1 MVKIKEFLKER
12 IGTIIFLTIVAVLVI
27 VGIVSINKAR
37 QKAITYNDT
46 YEAPEATANLLDEGE
61 YVSIFK
67 NDKLELFYN
76 DVKGAIQVKD
86 LENGILWKSIVD
98 EEVYSKVNKQ
108 SKLWTQIMNS
118 AVYIKYNNLKK
129 KDSAVVEAYA
139 AKDCGYLESEY
150 LPNGVAVTYG
160 FLKAGIYVTIEYT
173 IEDDELVVRV
183 PYEKIREEFRFA
195 VSAISVLPWLGA
207 CTGENPGYLFY
218 PDGSGAV
225 STFEKVSERTS
236 NPLLARFYSYTNQSV
251 SIANLINADNYNR
264 YTASMPVC
272 GIKNGDNAVFSYAT
286 KGAENSFVSVYTSG
300 VTVPVNRMNI
310 DLQMRNI
317 YTVDMYSISTGT
329 DTKAT
334 GGIMQRVD
342 KKLIPEDK
350 EVRFRFLSG
359 DKANYSG
366 MAEVYRNYLLENG
379 LIKKSPDTTSAKLA
393 LTLLMGTKKEGI
405 VFDEYIPMTT
415 YSQVVE
421 ILEKFKE
428 DGIEDINV
436 VLEGWQKNPEKY
448 QNWGPDGHLGGTA
461 GLKQVSDY
469 AAKNLKLNV
478 FLQNPL
484 VVATSETPGLD
495 QEDDVAFNGLLNEIA
510 LENLD
515 GVVTFLRNP
524 LALTKKN
531 DELLKKLSKY
541 NGIGLAYSD
550 VGKMVFPDFN
560 VKNSFTKA
568 ENVAQILKALSE
580 TEADNKKIAVNGSN
594 QYILSKSDYLYN
606 VREDCYGLAITD
618 YAVPFQQMVFSGL
631 VPYASENAGNLSY
644 DLQTQK
650 LQWVEFGSL
659 PYFYL
664 TKESALNLR
673 GSDND
678 LIFSST
684 FEDWEQVVVSTV
696 KEFSDRLSA
705 VSGRQIVKH
714 EVLGDKL
721 KRLTYDNGIMVYVNY
736 DVKEAVY
743 EGVKIPA
750 KEYLVIGGGN

>member
-12 IGTIIFLTIVAVLVI
+12 IGTIIFLTIVVVLVA
-27 VGIVSINKAR
+27 VGIYRINKAR
-37 QKAITYNDT
+37 QNAITYTDD
-46 YEAPEATANLLDEGE
+46 YEVPEATANLLDAGE

-76 DVKGAIQVKD
+76 DVKGAIQIKN
-86 LENGILWKSIVD
+86 LENGHLWKSIVD
-98 EEVYSKVNKQ
+98 EEVYEKLNKQ
-108 SKLWTQIMNS
+108 SKLWTAIMNS
-118 AVYIKYNNLKK
+118 AISIKYNNLKK

-160 FLKAGIYVTIEYT
+160 FLTPGIYITVEYT

-195 VSAISVLPWLGA
+195 VSSISILPWLGA
-207 CTGENPGYLFY
+207 CGNENPGYLFY

-225 STFEKVSERTS
+225 STFEKVPERTS
-236 NPLLARFYSYTNQSV
+236 NPMLARFYTYTHQSV
-251 SIANLINADNYNR
+251 SIANLVNTDNYNR

-272 GIKNGDNAVFSYAT
+272 GLKNGDDAVFSYAT
-286 KGAENSFVSVYTSG
+286 KGAENSFISVYTSG
-300 VTVPVNRMNI
+300 VTVPVNRINI
-310 DLQMRNI
+310 DLQTRNV

-329 DTKAT
+329 DSKAT

-350 EVRFRFLSG
+350 EVRYRFLSG

-366 MAEVYRNYLLENG
+366 MAEVYREYLLKND
-379 LIKKSPDTTSAKLA
+379 LVKKSDDTTAQLA

-415 YSQVVE
+415 YAQVVE
-421 ILEKFKE
+421 ILEKLKG

-436 VLEGWQKNPEKY
+436 VLEGWQSNPEKY
-448 QNWGPDGHLGGTA
+448 QNWGPDGHLGGAA
-461 GLKQVSDY
+461 GLKKVSEY
-469 AAKNLKLNV
+469 ADQNKNLNI
-478 FLQNPL
+478 FLQTPL
-484 VVATSETPGLD
+484 ILATSETPGLD
-495 QEDDVAFNGLLNEIA
+495 AEDDVAYNGLLTEIA
-510 LENLD
+510 SENPD
-515 GVVTFLRNP
+515 GVVTFLRNA

-531 DELLKKLSKY
+531 EELLKKLKKY
-541 NGIGLAYSD
+541 DGVGLAYSD
-550 VGKMVFPDFN
+550 LGKITFPDFN
-560 VKNSFTKA
+560 VKHSFTKA
-568 ENVAQILKALSE
+568 ENVTQVLKALSE
-580 TEADNKKIAVNGSN
+580 TESYNRMIAVNGSN
-594 QYILSKSDYLYN
+594 QYVLSKSDYLYN

-618 YAVPFQQMVFSGL
+618 YAVPFQQMVLSGL

-659 PYFYL
+659 PFFYL

-684 FEDWEQVVVSTV
+684 FEDWENVVVETV
-696 KEFSDRLSA
+696 KEFKERLSG
-705 VSGRQIVKH
+705 VSGKQIVKH

-721 KRLTYDNGIMVYVNY
+721 KRLTYENGTMVYVNY
-736 DVKEAVY
+736 DVKDAVY
-743 EGVKIPA
+743 DGVTIPA